1 MNLSGDM
8 TVAGRATAPARSG
21 GRPTARRDESDER
34 SPTRRCIV
42 TRAVRARAELLR
54 FVVGPDGVVV
64 PDLAERLPG
73 RGLWVSS
80 RRDVLEKACAK
91 NAFARAARSPA
102 RVPADLVDT
111 VEARLADRCLRLVE
125 LARRAGEAVGG
136 FEKVQEWLRTGR
148 VKLLLVAVDGAPGS
162 KEKLRR
168 LAKGVPVAGL
178 FSAAELGSAFGRE
191 QVVNAAVAHGGLV
204 RRLQAEIFRLSGF
217 RTADE
222 GK

>member
-1 MNLSGDM
+1 MSLSGDI
-8 TVAGRATAPARSG
+8 TAAAQAATPSRSG
-21 GRPTARRDESDER
+21 GGPAKARHEADER

-42 TRAVRARAELLR
+42 TRAVRPRAELLR

-80 RRDVLEKACAK
+80 RREVLKKACAK
-91 NAFARAARSPA
+91 NAFARAARGPA
-102 RVPADLVDT
+102 RVPADLAET

-136 FEKVQEWLRTGR
+136 FEKMQEWLRAGR
-148 VKLLLVAVDGAPGS
+148 VKLLLVATDGAPGS

-168 LAKGVPVAGL
+168 LAKGIPVAGL

-204 RRLQAEIFRLSGF
+204 RRLETEIFRLSGF